1 MEQPVLLQKET
12 NPSLN
17 TVTGYGDNYLEI
29 NREKYQSA
37 VYFGP
42 NGPINILEINTIDE
56 INLDLLHD
64 LIGIKSNQDDPMA
77 FLDDEPEIS
86 LPEDA
91 PEVILVG
98 TGDKQVFLPGHITQP
113 LLSMGIGIESMTTH
127 AAARTYNILMSEE
140 RRVIVILLPG
150 EHH

>member
-1 MEQPVLLQKET
+1 MLLQKES

-29 NREKYQSA
+29 NREKYQTA
-37 VYFGP
+37 VYFSP
-42 NGPINILEINTIDE
+42 EGPINTLEISSINE
-56 INLDLLHD
+56 INLDLLHS
-64 LIGIKSNQDDPMA
+64 LIGIESNQDDPMA
-77 FLDDEPEIS
+77 FLDGEPDIT

-98 TGDKQVFLPGHITQP
+98 TGKDQYFLPVKITQP

-140 RRVIVILLPG
+140 RRVIVLLLPG
-150 EHH
+150 EAH

>member
-1 MEQPVLLQKET
+1 MLLQKES

-37 VYFGP
+37 VYFSP
-42 NGPINILEINTIDE
+42 EGPINILEINSIND
-56 INLDLLHD
+56 INLDLLHS
-64 LIGIKSNQDDPMA
+64 LIGIETNQNDPMA
-77 FLDDEPEIS
+77 FLDEEPSIT
-86 LPEDA
+86 LPENA

-98 TGDKQVFLPGHITQP
+98 TGDKQCFLPANVTQP
-113 LLSMGIGIESMTTH
+113 LLSLGIGIESMTTH

-140 RRVIVILLPG
+140 RRVIVLLLPG
-150 EHH
+150 ETH